1 MEKASWGSMISL
13 ELWKW
18 IGICYMKKK
27 EEPVRGKGENIIY
40 KGLVARQTE
49 RPVLPGGKD
58 MS

>member
-1 MEKASWGSMISL
+1 
-13 ELWKW
+13 
-18 IGICYMKKK
+18 MKKK